1 MEIAV
6 NQNYHF
12 AKILC
17 GAGNDAYHVP
27 AIDRNYQ
34 ITLHSRIHF
43 GMQIIK
49 MPLKIALVVIEN
61 SFDVVVLV
69 GLLRNEAD

>member
-1 MEIAV
+1 
-6 NQNYHF
+6 
-12 AKILC
+12 
-17 GAGNDAYHVP
+17 
-27 AIDRNYQ
+27 
-34 ITLHSRIHF
+34 
-43 GMQIIK
+43 MQIIK